1 MSKSLFKPADDV
13 PPLLLR
19 PIVDGDVLFRLNR
32 VKIRHRIFPRRLS
45 LRHARV
51 PGHRARVKFLHR
63 RRRVQIPASNL
74 TIRLVRFPETHVQA
88 RQRFPHFSSAKHP
101 ANSALQFCNKQ
112 SPVRFAVF
120 SIPFPVLAY
129 ATDVDGVVIIIII
142 GSPPSDKVN
151 AASAPTDA
159 FFILV
164 SIPTLADEFSS
175 DVFFSS
181 SESSLDDDD
190 DDDDENFFLLL
201 LVVFLLLADDDDD
214 DDVQDF
220 DDE

>member
-1 MSKSLFKPADDV
+1 M
-13 PPLLLR
+13 
-19 PIVDGDVLFRLNR
+19 
-32 VKIRHRIFPRRLS
+32 
-45 LRHARV
+45 
-51 PGHRARVKFLHR
+51 
-63 RRRVQIPASNL
+63 
-74 TIRLVRFPETHVQA
+74 
-88 RQRFPHFSSAKHP
+88 
-101 ANSALQFCNKQ
+101 
-112 SPVRFAVF
+112 RFAVF

-142 GSPPSDKVN
+142 GFPPSDKVN

-190 DDDDENFFLLL
+190 DDDENLFLLL
-201 LVVFLLLADDDDD
+201 LVVFLLLAEDDDDECD
-214 DDVQDF
+214 DSYEHIPRRQLRRLDENADF
-220 DDE
+220 SSQICEWMMTIELYCWKSVSVLMTGAVVLLLAA

>member
-1 MSKSLFKPADDV
+1 M
-13 PPLLLR
+13 
-19 PIVDGDVLFRLNR
+19 
-32 VKIRHRIFPRRLS
+32 
-45 LRHARV
+45 
-51 PGHRARVKFLHR
+51 
-63 RRRVQIPASNL
+63 
-74 TIRLVRFPETHVQA
+74 
-88 RQRFPHFSSAKHP
+88 
-101 ANSALQFCNKQ
+101 
-112 SPVRFAVF
+112 RFAVF

-142 GSPPSDKVN
+142 GFPPSDKVN

-214 DDVQDF
+214 DDDVQDF